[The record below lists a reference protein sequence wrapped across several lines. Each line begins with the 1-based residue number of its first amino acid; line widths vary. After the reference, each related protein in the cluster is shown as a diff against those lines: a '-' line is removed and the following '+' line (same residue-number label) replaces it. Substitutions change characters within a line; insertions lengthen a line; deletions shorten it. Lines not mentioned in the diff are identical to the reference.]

1 MSFFNE
7 NIVHNAKIVADLFS
21 NNIDTI
27 DDIMMQILEAGT
39 KLKYLYDNQSELK
52 CCNLDKFNKHIEVCE
67 YDLAVDLY
75 ILKIHLT
82 KYMGLK
88 PKKLFGVVLG
98 DDIFLDESE
107 SEFYNLKCILE
118 VPKQETQQYYCVE
131 HFFRDFDRRMKKSF
145 VVNHIFEIKDRGNI
159 LKIMVEI

>member
-7 NIVHNAKIVADLFS
+7 NIIHNSKIIADLLP

-27 DDIMMQILEAGT
+27 NDIMMKILEIGT
-39 KLKYLYDNQSELK
+39 KLKYLYDNQSEFK
-52 CCNLDKFNKHIEVCE
+52 CSSLGRFNKHIEVCE
-67 YDLAVDLY
+67 YDLAVYLY
-75 ILKIHLT
+75 TLKTHLK
-82 KYMGLK
+82 KYMGLE
-88 PKKLFGVVLG
+88 PKKLFNITLG

-107 SEFYNLKCILE
+107 NEFYDLE
-118 VPKQETQQYYCVE
+118 CVLEIPKQETQQYYCVE
-131 HFFRDFDRRMKKSF
+131 RFFRDFDRRMKKSF